1 LWCTAEAQ
9 AGRLLRVLL
18 LRLCPVSA
26 DTGREG
32 LLLAFAIFPGLLSN
46 PASSILPSGGLE
58 T

>member
-1 LWCTAEAQ
+1 
-9 AGRLLRVLL
+9 LL

-32 LLLAFAIFPGLLSN
+32 LLLAFAIFPDLLFNS
-46 PASSILPSGGLE
+46 ASSILPSGGLE